1 MRRWW
6 QYRRLHRRFGLSFW
20 SVVVGGAPL
29 DPELE
34 AFWTSRAL
42 AVIQGYGLT
51 ETAPIVTLSHPFRLR
66 AGSVGTPIAGVEVAL
81 AEDGEIL
88 VRGENVA
95 RGYIGAADRE
105 TGDGWL
111 HTGDL
116 GAIGAEGQVFIRGR
130 KKDVIVPADG
140 TKVLPEDVERVV
152 EGLGGVREAAA
163 VGVTPGDAA
172 GEQVHVVLVL
182 EPGIDPQAVVGPGQP
197 SAGVAPAHPR
207 RARLAAGDAAAHR
220 RHRQA
225 ETHRRPRVAAR
236 RRVGRGGA
244 GGGRPGPRRGGA
256 LRHGAA
262 SPRRTTF
269 DELGLSSLE
278 RVELLAALEDAFQT
292 RIDERTFAAA
302 RDVGQ
307 LRAAVE

>member
-1 MRRWW
+1 MLDLLRGHVLRTVPGAGEPPRPGHWVRRWW

-34 AFWTSRAL
+34 GFWASRAV

-81 AEDGEIL
+81 GGRRRDPGAR
-88 VRGENVA
+88 VRTSPAATSA
-95 RGYIGAADRE
+95 RPRE

-140 TKVLPEDVERVV
+140 TKVFPEDVERVV
-152 EGLGGVREAAA
+152 EGIGGVRERCRGRRHRRRRGRASS
-163 VGVTPGDAA
+163 
-172 GEQVHVVLVL
+172 VHVALVL
-182 EPGIDPQAVVGPGQP
+182 DPGIDPTQSWGQANLGWSRTRR
-197 SAGVAPAHPR
+197 SAARTSGRSRRCRAPTAPA
-207 RARLAAGDAAAHR
+207 
-220 RHRQA
+220 
-225 ETHRRPRVAAR
+225 
-236 RRVGRGGA
+236 
-244 GGGRPGPRRGGA
+244 
-256 LRHGAA
+256 
-262 SPRRTTF
+262 S
-269 DELGLSSLE
+269 
-278 RVELLAALEDAFQT
+278 
-292 RIDERTFAAA
+292 
-302 RDVGQ
+302 
-307 LRAAVE
+307 